1 MVPFHGEIIFRLLLA
16 AFLGALVGFERE
28 VHGRP
33 AGIRTYLILC
43 LGSALIMVMSEYL
56 TVGMMDKLPPDTLR
70 VDPGR
75 IAAQAVTR
83 ASGFWAPGSSS
94 GIRTPSGA

>member
-1 MVPFHGEIIFRLLLA
+1 MTPPHGEILFRLVLA
-16 AFLGALVGFERE
+16 AILGALVGFERE

-43 LGSALIMVMSEYL
+43 LGSALIMVLSEYL
-56 TVGMMDKLPPDTLR
+56 SYDMLDKLPADALR

-75 IAAQAVTR
+75 IAAR
-83 ASGFWAPGSSS
+83 PSPASVF
-94 GIRTPSGA
+94 